1 MSKDT
6 EDVLAIEKGFWTQAS
21 NRQFFEQHL
30 ADDGLSVMEPMG
42 AIEKK
47 QALQKTAPAAWG
59 QPEMS
64 DVVVKQLTPDLIVLA
79 YHATSRR
86 PSDGQPYQGSIAS
99 AYARINGRWQ
109 LALTAHQPWN
119 PQT

>member
-6 EDVLAIEKGFWTQAS
+6 EAVLAIEKGFWTQAS
-21 NRQFFEQHL
+21 NRQFFEENL
-30 ADDGLSVMEPMG
+30 ADNGLSVMEPMG

-47 QALQKTAPAAWG
+47 DALQKTAPTPWA

-79 YHATSRR
+79 YHAASRR

-99 AYARINGRWQ
+99 AYAKIDGRWQ
-109 LALTAHQPWN
+109 LALTAHQPWR
-119 PQT
+119 PKT